1 MGLFVTLAAVSR
13 RAKLRMFREL
23 MVPTPEMRIL
33 DVGAQI
39 DPACRETLQFID
51 CYDWKDRITAVN
63 ISPEHIAS
71 IQQRYPQIEAVVGDA
86 RKLPWPDKYFDI
98 VYSNAVIE
106 HVGSAEDQ
114 RQMAAEIMRVGKA
127 WFVTT
132 PNRWYPYE
140 FHLRL
145 PFVNW
150 LPFHGY
156 QWVGAFFGYD
166 HVHHRYALGHGRSRV
181 QTRLLSSR
189 ELRRCFPDSHVYPVR
204 VTFWPET
211 LVVAGPRHRLQPG
224 RVVSRWSWLHG
235 LPGIA
240 DGVPVELRTA
250 SGPGSHPES

>member
-1 MGLFVTLAAVSR
+1 MSLFVRLATVSR
-13 RAKLRMFREL
+13 RAKLRMFQEL
-23 MVPTPEMRIL
+23 MVPTRETKIL

-39 DPACRETLQFID
+39 DLNGHESLQFID
-51 CYDWKDRITAVN
+51 SYDWKDRITAIN
-63 ISPEHIAS
+63 ISPEHVSS
-71 IQQRYPQIEAVVGDA
+71 IRQRYPEVEAVVGDA

-150 LPFHGY
+150 LPWHGY

-166 HVHHRYALGHGRSRV
+166 HVHHRYALRHGRGRDG
-181 QTRLLSSR
+181 TRLLSSR
-189 ELRRCFPDSHVYPVR
+189 ELRRCFPDSHVYPIR

-211 LVVAGPRHRLQPG
+211 LVAVGPLRYLSPRHD
-224 RVVSRWSWLHG
+224 VSNRSWLYG
-235 LPGIA
+235 LRRTVE
-240 DGVPVELRTA
+240 GVPLELRTA
-250 SGPGSHPES
+250 SRRGSDRES